1 MLVVTLVIGVTV
13 LVAMHTANVRLE
25 TVAPDR
31 ARQHWAA
38 ADRRLVDQAAWVPL
52 VNEGPVYVTGS
63 RVGNYA
69 WSPVVGALLSQMWV
83 R

>member
-1 MLVVTLVIGVTV
+1 MPNRSAFCDRRMLAAI
-13 LVAMHTANVRLE
+13 AEAVRLE

-31 ARQHWAA
+31 ARRLWAA
-38 ADRRLVDQAAWVPL
+38 ADRRLVDEAAWVPL
-52 VNEGPVYVTGS
+52 VNEVAVYLTGS

-69 WSPVVGALLSQMWV
+69 WSPMVGALLDQMWI